1 MGGSFELVH
10 SSKDR
15 AESFLDTQLF
25 FPELFQ
31 VNFMTLISQPCLFSG
46 ERYRAI
52 NDRKL
57 EEVLIMN
64 NYRITRNLEALPDK
78 DQLTICLKSIFSNSI
93 PLSNFL
99 LTESK
104 VRMTIVGKMGPNQ
117 LNV

>member
-31 VNFMTLISQPCLFSG
+31 VNFLTLISQPSLFS

-52 NDRKL
+52 SERKL
-57 EEVLIMN
+57 EEVLSLN
-64 NYRITRNLEALPDK
+64 NYRITKTLEATPDK
-78 DQLTICLKSIFSNSI
+78 DQLTFCLKSIFI
-93 PLSNFL
+93 K
-99 LTESK
+99 E
-104 VRMTIVGKMGPNQ
+104 
-117 LNV
+117 